1 MIIIVEGIDRVGK
14 TTLCQK
20 ISETI
25 KLPIYKHIG
34 DFKYDKMDN
43 DNETDK
49 MLQILEI
56 CRLSDTYIIFD
67 RFHLT
72 DYIYGVLERNY
83 SLDKALKNFVQIE
96 EFLNKMSNKVILI
109 LMQPTDVKK
118 SSEEH
123 GKDLSKHKDM
133 FFDLYK
139 MSKIKN
145 KYQCTYNTIGE
156 AVMYIQTV
164 ISNNM

>member
-1 MIIIVEGIDRVGK
+1 MIIIVEGIDRIGK
-14 TTLCQK
+14 TTLCK
-20 ISETI
+20 EISEKI

-34 DFKYDKMDN
+34 DFKYNNMDN

-72 DYIYGVLERNY
+72 DYIYGILERNY
-83 SLDKALKNFVQIE
+83 NLDKALKNFVQIE
-96 EFLNKMSNKVILI
+96 EFLNEMSNKVILI
-109 LMQPTDVKK
+109 LMQPTDIKR

-123 GKDLSKHKDM
+123 GKDLSKHNSM

-145 KYQCTYNTIGE
+145 KYQCTYNTISE
-156 AVMYIQTV
+156 AILYIQHV
-164 ISNNM
+164 ISSNM